1 MVVMKKQQ
9 IVLLKNVSID
19 HMQEFMVSLSMTFSS
34 TLSFM
39 LGTLYGHGVY
49 FATNAKYSDPY
60 ARLNQANER
69 CMFVVSVLIGRSIR
83 GDSSMKVP
91 PTGYDSTTDNNQI
104 FVVYHDAQAYADYL
118 IKYQ

>member
-1 MVVMKKQQ
+1 MGVMKKQQ

-19 HMQEFMVSLSMTFSS
+19 HMQELMVSLAMTFSS
-34 TLSFM
+34 TLSFI

-60 ARLNQANER
+60 TRLNQANER